1 MSSDEATRIM
11 DQLEARDNREHRR
24 EFIAR
29 MERKLHRKE
38 RSNRSF
44 R

>member
-1 MSSDEATRIM
+1 MSSDEAAQIM
-11 DQLEARDNREHRR
+11 DQFEARDNQAHRR

-29 MERKLHRKE
+29 MERKLLRKE
-38 RSNRSF
+38 RSNRSI

>member
-1 MSSDEATRIM
+1 MSSDEAAHIM
-11 DQLEARDNREHRR
+11 DQLEARDNRDNRR

-38 RSNRSF
+38 RSNRSY

>member
-1 MSSDEATRIM
+1 MSNDEASQIM
-11 DQLEARDNREHRR
+11 DQMEARDTRAHRR

-38 RSNRSF
+38 HSNRSV

>member
-1 MSSDEATRIM
+1 MSNEEATQLM
-11 DQLEARDNREHRR
+11 DTFEARDSKQHRR

-38 RSNRSF
+38 HDARSGR
-44 R
+44 

>member
-1 MSSDEATRIM
+1 MSNDEASQIM
-11 DQLEARDNREHRR
+11 DQMEARDTRAHRR

-38 RSNRSF
+38 HSNRSI

>member
-1 MSSDEATRIM
+1 MSSEEATLIM
-11 DQLEARDNREHRR
+11 DQLEARDDRAHRR

-38 RSNRSF
+38 HGNR
-44 R
+44 

>member
-1 MSSDEATRIM
+1 MSNDEASRIM
-11 DQLEARDNREHRR
+11 DQLEAQDDRAHRR

-38 RSNRSF
+38 RSNRSV

>member
-1 MSSDEATRIM
+1 MSSDEATHIM
-11 DQLEARDNREHRR
+11 DQLEARDTREHRR
-24 EFIAR
+24 DFIAR

>member
-1 MSSDEATRIM
+1 MSNDEAAQIM
-11 DQLEARDNREHRR
+11 DQLEARDTRAHRR

-38 RSNRSF
+38 RNNRSY

>member
-1 MSSDEATRIM
+1 MSNDEAAQIM
-11 DQLEARDNREHRR
+11 DQMEARDTRAHRR

-38 RSNRSF
+38 HSNRSV